1 MADKNEVH
9 LSGVLADDAEVMTS
23 KNGNSYCRFR
33 LRVEH
38 EKGKAYYP
46 LVIFGDES
54 EKLDGIAGGTIIRV
68 VGRLA
73 RSEYEERW
81 QTDIIATRIGI
92 GASAQGEIPKAQQPK
107 DEAPAQEEV
116 SDDDDIPF

>member
-46 LVIFGDES
+46 LVIFGDEAN
-54 EKLDGIAGGTIIRV
+54 KLDGIAEGTIVRIK
-68 VGRLA
+68 GRLA
-73 RSEYEERW
+73 RSQYEERW
-81 QTDIIATRIGI
+81 QTDIIATRVGI
-92 GASAQGEIPKAQQPK
+92 GASEQGEIPKAEQPNPSPH
-107 DEAPAQEEV
+107 APLGG
-116 SDDDDIPF
+116 DDDIPF